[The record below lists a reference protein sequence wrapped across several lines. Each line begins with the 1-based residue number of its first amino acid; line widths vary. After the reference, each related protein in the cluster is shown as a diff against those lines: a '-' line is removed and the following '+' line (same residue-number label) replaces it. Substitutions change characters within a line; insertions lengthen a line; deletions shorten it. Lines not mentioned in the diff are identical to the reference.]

1 MTAVSARPA
10 LTVGEAEEHIAA
22 GAFRTGPPGSVGVE
36 LEWLV
41 RPTRDRLRR
50 ADPARV
56 SAQVTETGA
65 PRHGGL
71 TFEPGGALELSSNPA
86 SGLAECVERTTADLA
101 RVRTALDPLGLT
113 LVGLGLD
120 PERRPRRVQ
129 RSPRYT
135 AMETYFDRDGR
146 AGRWMMANTASVQIC
161 LDAGHAEPGPLGHAE
176 RWELARLAG
185 PVLTAAFANS
195 PLRLG
200 APSGWKS
207 TRMRVWS
214 RVDPGRTA
222 PVGPGEPRAAWAR
235 YTLDAHVM
243 MIRRDDGPW
252 DVPRGLRLRD
262 WLATGGATL
271 DDLEYHMSTLFPP
284 VRPRGYL
291 ELRMIDAQPGDG
303 WVVPLALATA
313 LFDDPEAAAQARAAL
328 RSLPTVDVW
337 ERAARH
343 GLADPSLARA
353 ARECFDAAIPALA
366 RLGAG
371 SLTDVVGEFAER
383 YARRGRCPADDVLS
397 LG

>member
-1 MTAVSARPA
+1 MTALSARTA
-10 LTVGEAEEHIAA
+10 LTVGEAAEHIAA
-22 GAFRTGPPGSVGVE
+22 GAFRTGTPGRVGVE

-41 RPTRDRLRR
+41 RPGRDRLDR
-50 ADPARV
+50 ADPARLA
-56 SAQVTETGA
+56 AQVTATGA
-65 PRHGGL
+65 PRHGSL
-71 TFEPGGALELSSNPA
+71 TFEPGGALELSSLPA
-86 SGLAECVERTTADLA
+86 SGLAECVRRTSADLA
-101 RVRTALDPLGLT
+101 RVRAALDPLGLS

-120 PERRPRRVQ
+120 PDRRPRRVR
-129 RSPRYT
+129 RSPRYS
-135 AMETYFDRDGR
+135 AMEAYFDRDGR

-161 LDAGHAEPGPLGHAE
+161 LDAGHEEPGPLGHAE

-214 RVDPGRTA
+214 RVDPRRTA
-222 PVGPGEPRAAWAR
+222 PIGTGEPRAAWAR
-235 YTLDAHVM
+235 YALDAHVM

-262 WLATGGATL
+262 WLASGGASL
-271 DDLEYHMSTLFPP
+271 DDLEYHLSTLFPP

-291 ELRMIDAQPGDG
+291 ELRMVDAQSGDD
-303 WVVPLALATA
+303 WIVPLALATA
-313 LFDDPEAAAQARAAL
+313 LFDDPEAGAKARAAL
-328 RSLPTVDVW
+328 RSLPVVDVW

-343 GLADPSLARA
+343 GLDDPSLARA
-353 ARECFDAAIPALA
+353 ARACFDAAIPALA

-371 SLTDVVGEFAER
+371 ALADPVGEFAER

-397 LG
+397 LA